1 MSTNLDLQAG
11 LLSANTSYII
21 GYEGFY
27 NAAMPGAYQA
37 YTEIMK
43 TDGNQITLNW
53 LANHPVLA
61 KWIGPVVDK
70 FLRQYSQTTT
80 FVPFIA
86 NLPLRRALLAYDKTG
101 AVARAISDFFS
112 RNISA
117 YDSAVFDEWMS
128 ASGAGPTCFDGV
140 ALFSA
145 SHPHAVNGGTQSNI
159 GAGSN
164 LSHSTLTI
172 AEYTMRLYAY
182 ENGEPMDINP
192 TTLEV
197 GPKLKMR
204 AKELLSADRVQTATA
219 ASAFDAAASA
229 VAAATRSSVWAG
241 EYTLLVN
248 PRMNASGTGHF
259 MWTLMDLGKPGIR
272 PMILQ
277 ENRFPEPI
285 VSDSMTAARRLA
297 HDEFEYRLEGDYGA
311 SPGMWAVAYRGT
323 GTA

>member
-1 MSTNLDLQAG
+1 MSTNLDIQAS
-11 LLSANTSYII
+11 LLSANTSYMV

-27 NAAMPGAYQA
+27 SAAMPGAYQA

-43 TDGNQITLNW
+43 ADGNQITLNW

-61 KWIGPVVDK
+61 KWLGPVVDQ
-70 FLRQYSQTTT
+70 FLRAYSQTTT
-80 FVPFIA
+80 MVPFIA
-86 NLPLRRALLAYDKTG
+86 NLPIRRVLMAYDKTG
-101 AVARAISDFFS
+101 AVAKAISDFFA

-117 YDSAVFDEWMS
+117 YDKAVFDEWMS
-128 ASGAGPTCFDGV
+128 ASGAGPTCFDGT
-140 ALFSA
+140 ALFNT
-145 SHPHAVNGGTQSNI
+145 SHPHAVSGGVQSNI
-159 GAGSN
+159 GAGSA

-172 AEYTMRLYAY
+172 AEYAMRLFAY

-192 TTLEV
+192 DTLEV
-197 GPKLKMR
+197 GPKLKTR
-204 AKELLSADRVQTATA
+204 AAELLSADRLQTTTNG
-219 ASAFDAAASA
+219 SAFDSGTI
-229 VAAATRSSVWAG
+229 VAAGTRSSVWNG
-241 EYTLLVN
+241 MFKLIVN

-259 MWTLMDLGKPGIR
+259 MWTLMDLSKPGIR

-285 VSDSMTAARRLA
+285 VSDSMTAQRRLVN
-297 HDEFEYRLEGDYGA
+297 DEFEYRLEGDYGA

>member
-11 LLSANTSYII
+11 LLSANTSYLV
-21 GYEGFY
+21 GYDGFY
-27 NAAMPGAYQA
+27 SAAMPGAYQA

-61 KWIGPVVDK
+61 KWIGPVIDK

-86 NLPLRRALLAYDKTG
+86 NLPLKRALLAYDKTG

-112 RNISA
+112 RNLSA
-117 YDSAVFDEWMS
+117 YDKAVFDEWMS
-128 ASGAGPTCFDGV
+128 ASGAGPTCFDGT
-140 ALFSA
+140 ALFNT
-145 SHPHAVNGGTQSNI
+145 SHPHAVSGGVQSNI
-159 GAGSN
+159 GAGSA
-164 LSHSTLTI
+164 LSHATLMI

-192 TTLEV
+192 DTIEV

-204 AKELLSADRVQTATA
+204 TLELTSADRVQTVTA
-219 ASAFDAAASA
+219 AGPTFDTTTA
-229 VAAATRSSVWAG
+229 VAAATRSSVWSG
-241 EYTLLVN
+241 MFNVIIN

-259 MWTLMDLGKPGIR
+259 MWTMMDLGKPGIR

-277 ENRFPEPI
+277 ENRFPEAI
-285 VSDSMTAARRLA
+285 VSDSMTAQRRLVA
-297 HDEFEYRLEGDYGA
+297 DEFEYRLEGDYGA

>member
-1 MSTNLDLQAG
+1 MATNLDIQAS
-11 LLSANTSYII
+11 LLSANTSYMV

-61 KWIGPVVDK
+61 KWLGPVVDN
-70 FLRQYSQTTT
+70 FLRAYSQTTT
-80 FVPFIA
+80 MVPFIA
-86 NLPLRRALLAYDKTG
+86 NLPIRRVLMAYDKTG
-101 AVARAISDFFS
+101 AVAKAISDFFS

-117 YDSAVFDEWMS
+117 YDKAVFDEWMS
-128 ASGAGPTCFDGV
+128 ASGAGPTCFDGT
-140 ALFSA
+140 ALFNT
-145 SHPHAVNGGTQSNI
+145 SHPHAVSGGVQSNI

-164 LSHSTLTI
+164 LSQSTLTI
-172 AEYTMRLYAY
+172 AEYAMRLFAY

-192 TTLEV
+192 DTLEY
-197 GPKLKMR
+197 GPKLRTR
-204 AKELLSADRVQTATA
+204 ALELTGSQRLQTTTNAVGG
-219 ASAFDAAASA
+219 FDTGTI
-229 VAAATRSSVWAG
+229 VAAGTVPGVWEG
-241 EYTLLVN
+241 RFKHIVN

-259 MWTLMDLGKPGIR
+259 MWTLMDLTKPGVR

-285 VSDSMTAARRLA
+285 VSDSMTAQRRLVA
-297 HDEFEYRLEGDYGA
+297 DEFEYRLEGDYGA